1 MLNKNNTGL
10 MIVDVQGRLSTLMHD
25 SETLFAS
32 LRTLIAGANVLG
44 LPVVWM
50 EQLPQKLGPTR
61 EEIRD
66 LLPGGPL
73 IKNTF
78 SGLQTEAI
86 SQQVKALK
94 LQNWLVAGLETHVCV
109 YQTVCDLLR
118 NKYDVHLV
126 TDAVSSR
133 TLANKELGIRKME
146 SLGAQLTSVEMA
158 LFELQK
164 VAEGAEFKQLIQ
176 VIK

>member
-1 MLNKNNTGL
+1 MLNTENTGL

-25 SETLFAS
+25 SDSLFAQ
-32 LRTLIAGANVLG
+32 LRTLIAGARVLG

-50 EQLPQKLGPTR
+50 EQLPDKLGPTR

-66 LLPGGPL
+66 LLDGEAL

-78 SGLQTEAI
+78 SGMQNAAI
-86 SQQVKALK
+86 ARAVKEHK
-94 LQNWLVAGLETHVCV
+94 RQNWLVAGLETHVCV

-118 NKYDVHLV
+118 EKYDVHLV
-126 TDAVSSR
+126 MDAVSSR
-133 TLANKELGIRKME
+133 TLANKELGLRKME

-164 VAEGAEFKQLIQ
+164 VAEGTAFKQLIQ
-176 VIK
+176 IIK

>member
-1 MLNKNNTGL
+1 MLTKNNTGL

-25 SETLFAS
+25 SETLFAQ
-32 LRTLIAGANVLG
+32 LRTLISGANVLG

-50 EQLPQKLGPTR
+50 EQLPEKLGSTR

-66 LLPGGPL
+66 LLPGEPL
-73 IKNTF
+73 VKNTF
-78 SGLQTEAI
+78 SGLQNEAI
-86 SQQVKALK
+86 QARVKALK

-109 YQTVCDLLR
+109 YQTVSDLLR
-118 NKYDVHLV
+118 AKYDVHLV

-133 TLANKELGIRKME
+133 TLSNKELGIRKME

-164 VAEGAEFKQLIQ
+164 IAEGAEFKQLIQ
-176 VIK
+176 IIK